1 MTVATKRPTDM
12 ELMMY
17 ADGELDAAEARSVA
31 AWIAQDAEARA
42 IVESMRQVGE
52 AVRTYVEIETDEA
65 EVEVPAFAQLWDRIE
80 RRVHANGHA
89 EPARAADVAPPAPAA
104 AHRKAR
110 AEESR
115 TRREPERAGMWA
127 TVRRWFE
134 EHRGHVLSGAVS
146 AGAVA
151 ALMLAVGPRERV
163 IERQTVKSPVIVGS
177 GTPVALQSEPP
188 EVEELEVYEGSGT
201 VLTME
206 PDDDDDSAAAV
217 IWISNDDA
225 ENTEGPI

>member
-1 MTVATKRPTDM
+1 MTSKRPTDM

-17 ADGELDAAEARSVA
+17 ADGELAGDEARAVA
-31 AWIAQDAEARA
+31 AWLAKDEPSRVK
-42 IVESMRQVGE
+42 VESLRQVGE
-52 AVRTYVEIETDEA
+52 AVRTYVEIEADQA
-65 EVEVPAFAQLWDRIE
+65 EVEVPAFAQLWSRIE

-89 EPARAADVAPPAPAA
+89 EPAAVEVAPAA
-104 AHRKAR
+104 PRPAAR
-110 AEESR
+110 
-115 TRREPERAGMWA
+115 RREPERTGMWA
-127 TVRRWFE
+127 SIRRWFE

-163 IERQTVKSPVIVGS
+163 VERQTEVVKGGGVVTG
-177 GTPVALQSEPP
+177 GTPAALRSEPP

-201 VLTME
+201 VLTIE
-206 PDDDDDSAAAV
+206 PDGDDDSAAAV

>member
-1 MTVATKRPTDM
+1 MTSTKRPSDL

-17 ADGELDAAEARSVA
+17 ADGELGADEARAVA
-31 AWIAQDAEARA
+31 AWLAKDEDARVK
-42 IVESMRQVGE
+42 VESLRQVGE
-52 AVRTYVEIETDEA
+52 AVRTFVEIEADEA

-80 RRVHANGHA
+80 RRVHANGHTEKAA
-89 EPARAADVAPPAPAA
+89 EPARPRAP
-104 AHRKAR
+104 RRR
-110 AEESR
+110 AVEKSG
-115 TRREPERAGMWA
+115 GMWA
-127 TVRRWFE
+127 SIRSWFE
-134 EHRGHVLSGAVS
+134 NHRGHVLSGAVS

-151 ALMLAVGPRERV
+151 AVMLAVGARERV
-163 IERQTVKSPVIVGS
+163 VERTVYKPSPVVG
-177 GTPVALQSEPP
+177 GAAPAALRSEPP

-201 VLTME
+201 VLTIE

>member
-1 MTVATKRPTDM
+1 MTVSTKRPTDM

-17 ADGELDAAEARSVA
+17 ADGELEGDDARAVA
-31 AWIAQDAEARA
+31 AWLAKDADARNV
-42 IVESMRQVGE
+42 VESLRQVGE
-52 AVRTYVEIETDEA
+52 AVRTYVEIEADRA

-80 RRVHANGHA
+80 RRVHSNGHA
-89 EPARAADVAPPAPAA
+89 EPAAEVTPAPVVRPVPRKRAQERTGVWAA
-104 AHRKAR
+104 
-110 AEESR
+110 
-115 TRREPERAGMWA
+115 M
-127 TVRRWFE
+127 RRWFE
-134 EHRGHVLSGAVS
+134 DHRGHVLSGAVS

-151 ALMLAVGPRERV
+151 ALMLAVGPRERI
-163 IERQTVKSPVIVGS
+163 IERTTVKAGGAVVGA
-177 GTPVALQSEPP
+177 GTPVVLRSEPP

-201 VLTME
+201 VLTIE

>member
-1 MTVATKRPTDM
+1 MKVSTKRPTDM
-12 ELMMY
+12 DLMMY
-17 ADGELDAAEARSVA
+17 ADGELDGDAARAVA
-31 AWIAQDAEARA
+31 AWLGQDADARA
-42 IVESMRQVGE
+42 VVESLRQVGE
-52 AVRTYVEIETDEA
+52 AVRTYVEIETDAA

-89 EPARAADVAPPAPAA
+89 EPARPEPVKAPAP
-104 AHRKAR
+104 RKAP
-110 AEESR
+110 
-115 TRREPERAGMWA
+115 RREPQRAGMWA
-127 TVRRWFE
+127 SIRRWFE
-134 EHRGHVLSGAVS
+134 DHRGHVLSGAVS

-163 IERQTVKSPVIVGS
+163 IEHQTTVRSGGVVSG
-177 GTPVALQSEPP
+177 GTPAVLRSEPP

-201 VLTME
+201 VLTIE
-206 PDDDDDSAAAV
+206 PDDEDDSAAAV